1 VQTRLFLFSFIG
13 LLGCV
18 KSTPQ
23 KVEVEDAS
31 PWATTTPSS
40 DAAVV
45 SDAGATTDAA
55 EEKTATGLGRPRV
68 PFSCDAITFHRGW
81 RFKGESGILPSEVAE
96 LAAFHVTTRVTEGIA
111 FRLDAGG
118 QALDT
123 SMQFVRSDAKGMP
136 VDRFYESTSARNGPV
151 DIVAVGAVPKGTK
164 KLTLTLR
171 DRTIGSEKK
180 CLHDVELGEGPT
192 WPPMPRYAPTRYA
205 VTKAKSLLLLF
216 RADNVLLEETSAPTL
231 YWKPDGGPVKRDGMN
246 VQEIRSGL
254 PRAMVTTNDKGE
266 PITPDAKAKSRFVVA
281 EYEWQDAR
289 TKELGDLPNQ
299 LTAGDRMSP
308 LPPVTPWTVSKELND
323 ALNEAMRVSTE
334 HGHVG
339 AALFL
344 HGGRAELDRRIDAGT
359 LSRF

>member
-1 VQTRLFLFSFIG
+1 MQARLLFSFLVAVLG
-13 LLGCV
+13 SGCV

-23 KVEVEDAS
+23 KVEPQDAS
-31 PWATTTPSS
+31 PSPTSGATATS
-40 DAAVV
+40 DAAAAV
-45 SDAGATTDAA
+45 DAA
-55 EEKTATGLGRPRV
+55 EEKTSSGRPRV
-68 PFSCDAITFHRGW
+68 PFSCDAITFRRAW
-81 RFKGESGILPSEVAE
+81 RFKGESGITPSEVAE

-111 FRLDAGG
+111 FRLDVAG

-136 VDRFYESTSARNGPV
+136 VDRFYESTSAWNGPV

-180 CLHDVELGEGPT
+180 CVHDVELGEGPV

-205 VTKAKSLLLLF
+205 VTKAKSLLLLY
-216 RADNVLLEETSAPTL
+216 RAENVLLEETSAPTL

-266 PITPDAKAKSRFVVA
+266 PITPDPKAKSRFVVA

-289 TKELGDLPNQ
+289 TKEMSDLPNQ
-299 LTAGDRMSP
+299 FTAGDRMSP
-308 LPPVTPWTVSKELND
+308 LPPVTSWTVSKELND